1 MLGIY
6 ARTSKDNALEVTSTI
21 EQQIKAGVLFAK
33 QNKLEYQIYSDKGI
47 SGYKI
52 SDEEDKDPFNNRP
65 EFTKLINDIKNNK
78 INCVWVWE
86 HSRLSRN
93 QYASAYIFNIFQNY
107 KITLYEKDK
116 EFNLSDP
123 TNQMLRQ
130 ILDAVAQ
137 YERQLIVGRT
147 TRGLYNAIDSGKRA
161 HAKFFGYKR
170 VGRDKNKNLIWEP
183 VESELTQISN
193 WYAQYKEGK
202 SLRSI
207 ILNQTIGTSEPETQ
221 VLLQRATKLGRFLA
235 HAEYTGYNLN
245 MKGLEILHKFEKCE
259 IPNLQ
264 ELKQRKY
271 WVKSLAYTREII
283 SIDEWVDIREKLQKN
298 KITRNE
304 NQAKKRKAEKSLS
317 TGLIKCGCCGLYY
330 YYYHMYYKKRN
341 SDNYSNYY
349 YYYHHKTFGNQF
361 CDNKPKSL
369 DIEKIDS
376 IFEMFVIY
384 YFMLF
389 DTNKTAMQDT
399 VNHKNLEIMKLKES
413 LKNIK
418 SEIDRTKRQIEKFKL
433 ALDNTDD
440 VKAITI
446 LATRISDEEEK
457 IKELTEK
464 YTNNNSLLEDMNG
477 EIEKLQSDI
486 TFYSMADQILN
497 FHKKYNLE
505 EKRTTL
511 LRLVDEAV
519 IFGTNLLIKNANNL
533 FIFDVRKNY
542 KLPEYS
548 YNVFEVMKGN
558 ENTPNDINISLAVPQ
573 KLSQKVAQNF
583 FSENKIKYEFKGQ
596 VYLIK

>member
-183 VESELTQISN
+183 VESELAQVSN

-207 ILNQTIGTSEPETQ
+207 ILNQTIDSSETETQ

-259 IPNLQ
+259 TPNLQ

-283 SIDEWVDIREKLQKN
+283 SIDEWVDIRERLQKN
-298 KITRNE
+298 KIARNKNE
-304 NQAKKRKAEKSLS
+304 AKKRKAEKSLA
-317 TGLIKCGCCGLYY
+317 TGLVKCGCCGLYY
-330 YYYHMYYKKRN
+330 YYYHMYYKQRN
-341 SDNYSNYY
+341 SNEYKNYY

-361 CDNKPKSL
+361 CNNRPKSL

-376 IFEMFVIY
+376 IFEIFVLY

-389 DTNKTAMQDT
+389 DTDKIAMQDT

-413 LKNIK
+413 QKNIE
-418 SEIDRTKRQIEKFKL
+418 SEIARTKRQIEKFKL
-433 ALDNTDD
+433 ALDNTED
-440 VKAITI
+440 VKVITV

-457 IKELTEK
+457 INDLTER
-464 YTNNNSLLEDMNG
+464 YSNNNSLLDEMNG
-477 EIEKLQSDI
+477 EIEKLKSDM
-486 TFYSMADQILN
+486 TYYSMADQILN
-497 FHKKYNLE
+497 FHNKYNLE

-519 IFGTNLLIKNANNL
+519 IFGTNLLIRNNKNV
-533 FIFDVRKNY
+533 FIFDIRKNY
-542 KLPEYS
+542 SLPEHS
-548 YNVFEVMKGN
+548 YNIFEVMKGN
-558 ENTPNDINISLAVPQ
+558 ENPLMDISIELAVPQ
-573 KLSQKVAQNF
+573 KLSQKAAQNF
-583 FSENKIKYEFKGQ
+583 FLENNINYEFKGQ

>member
-6 ARTSKDNALEVTSTI
+6 ARTSRDNPVEIVSTI
-21 EQQIKAGVLFAK
+21 DQQIKAGIEFA
-33 QNKLEYQIYSDKGI
+33 NKNGLEYQVYADKGI

-52 SDEEDKDPFNNRP
+52 SEEEESDPFNNRP
-65 EFTKLINDIKNNK
+65 QFTQLVNDIKNKK
-78 INCVWVWE
+78 IDSVWVWE
-86 HSRLSRN
+86 HSRISRN
-93 QYASAYIFNIFQNY
+93 QYASAFIFNIFQKY

-170 VGRDKNKNLIWEP
+170 VGRDKNNNLIWEP
-183 VESELTQISN
+183 VESELTQVSN

-207 ILNQTIGTSEPETQ
+207 ILNQTIDSSKTETQ

-235 HAEYTGYNLN
+235 HAEYTGYNLT

-477 EIEKLQSDI
+477 EIEKLQSDMS
-486 TFYSMADQILN
+486 FYSMADQILN

-511 LRLVDEAV
+511 LRIVDEAV

-558 ENTPNDINISLAVPQ
+558 ENTPNDINISLAIPQ
-573 KLSQKVAQNF
+573 KLSQKATQNF

>member
-6 ARTSKDNALEVTSTI
+6 ARTSRDNPVEIVSTI
-21 EQQIKAGVLFAK
+21 DQQIKAGIEFA
-33 QNKLEYQIYSDKGI
+33 NRNGLEYQVYADKGI

-52 SDEEDKDPFNNRP
+52 SEEEETDPFNNRP
-65 EFTKLINDIKNNK
+65 QFTQLVNDIKNK
-78 INCVWVWE
+78 KVESVWVWE
-86 HSRLSRN
+86 HSRISRN
-93 QYASAYIFNIFQNY
+93 QYASAFIFNIFQKY

-170 VGRDKNKNLIWEP
+170 VGRDKNNNLIWEP
-183 VESELTQISN
+183 VESELTQVSN

-207 ILNQTIGTSEPETQ
+207 ILNQTIDSSKTETQ

-235 HAEYTGYNLN
+235 HAEYTGYNLT

-271 WVKSLAYTREII
+271 WVKSQAYTREII

-440 VKAITI
+440 VKAITV

-464 YTNNNSLLEDMNG
+464 YTINNSLLEDMNG

-486 TFYSMADQILN
+486 TFYSMANQILN

-519 IFGTNLLIKNANNL
+519 IFGTNLLIKNEKNL
-533 FIFDVRKNY
+533 FIFNVKKDY

-548 YNVFEVMKGN
+548 YNVFEVMKGS
-558 ENTPNDINISLAVPQ
+558 ENVPDDINIELTVPQ
-573 KLSQKVAQNF
+573 KLSQKAAQNF
-583 FSENKIKYEFKGQ
+583 FSENKINYDFKGQ

>member
-6 ARTSKDNALEVTSTI
+6 ARTSRDNPVEIVSTI
-21 EQQIKAGVLFAK
+21 DQQIKAGIEFAIK
-33 QNKLEYQIYSDKGI
+33 NGLEYQVYADKGI

-52 SDEEDKDPFNNRP
+52 SEEEESDPFNNRP
-65 EFTKLINDIKNNK
+65 QFTQLVNDIKNKK
-78 INCVWVWE
+78 IDSVWVWE
-86 HSRLSRN
+86 HSRISRN
-93 QYASAYIFNIFQNY
+93 QYASAFIFNIFQKH

-170 VGRDKNKNLIWEP
+170 VGRDKNNNLIWEP
-183 VESELTQISN
+183 VESELTQVSN
-193 WYAQYKEGK
+193 WYTQYKEGK

-207 ILNQTIGTSEPETQ
+207 ILNQTIDSSATETQ

-235 HAEYTGYNLN
+235 HAEYTGYNLT

-271 WVKSLAYTREII
+271 WVKSQAYTREII

-446 LATRISDEEEK
+446 LAARISDEEEK

-573 KLSQKVAQNF
+573 KLSQKTAQNF